1 MDSLNFKLLNEDY
14 ISEIVKLGQQLNPN
28 MQITELV
35 KYQNE
40 MFKYPTYQCFGL
52 FLDNQLIGISSGWI
66 TVRYYSG
73 KQLEV
78 DNVIIDQRI
87 QSKGY
92 GKKFF
97 EWIEEWALQNQCK
110 SIELNT
116 YVQNARSHKFYFNL
130 GYSILG
136 FHFCKKLNE

>member
-1 MDSLNFKLLNEDY
+1 MNSLNFKLLNEDY

-52 FLDNQLIGISSGWI
+52 FLENQLIGISSGWI

-136 FHFCKKLNE
+136 FHFCKKLNK

>member
-136 FHFCKKLNE
+136 FHFCKKLNK

>member
-1 MDSLNFKLLNEDY
+1 MNSLNFKLLNEDY

-136 FHFCKKLNE
+136 FHFCKKLNK